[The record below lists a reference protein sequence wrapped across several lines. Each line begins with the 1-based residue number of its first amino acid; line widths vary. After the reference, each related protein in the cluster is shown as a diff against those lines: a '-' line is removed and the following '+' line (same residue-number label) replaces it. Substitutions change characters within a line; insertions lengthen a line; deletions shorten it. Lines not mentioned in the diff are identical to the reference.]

1 MLVIFSFFA
10 PPLPPPPPPPPKAF
24 AIFSFRLD
32 RAPLTPPGLSSPSS
46 WLPSPSLPSSAPPS
60 SAPPLS
66 SSPRACPSFADRF
79 PRSTVR
85 RFPPL
90 SDTSVSR
97 SVRPLTRWVAASAAR
112 CTSRP
117 SSCCPASRR
126 ASVGSADP
134 TPALPSRSSA
144 IPALLSS
151 PGRTA
156 TPAGSAHRCSATW
169 CRRLLLL
176 VALSRLA
183 LTITDRLVVGGR
195 LGIDVPTGLLVTGPL
210 VTGPL
215 VTGPLVTG
223 PLVTGPLVTGPLVT
237 GPLVIGLL
245 VVLVVF

>member
-1 MLVIFSFFA
+1 MLVILSFFA
-10 PPLPPPPPPPPKAF
+10 PPLPPPLPPPKAL

-32 RAPLTPPGLSSPSS
+32 SAPLTPPGLSSLSH
-46 WLPSPSLPSSAPPS
+46 SLPSSSPHSGPPPS
-60 SAPPLS
+60 PSPLS

-85 RFPPL
+85 RLPPL

-112 CTSRP
+112 CTRRP

-156 TPAGSAHRCSATW
+156 TAAGSAHRCSATW

-183 LTITDRLVVGGR
+183 LTV
-195 LGIDVPTGLLVTGPL
+195 TGL
-210 VTGPL
+210 
-215 VTGPLVTG
+215 
-223 PLVTGPLVTGPLVT
+223 
-237 GPLVIGLL
+237 LVIGLL
-245 VVLVVF
+245 VVLV